1 VSEESQEREEGHVE
15 PWGAFVDAALSNLA
29 RSFAEDEALL
39 VLRTRRTNQGDG
51 LILVRQIQV
60 DEVPAVL
67 VASAEGSGIRP
78 FIDAVERMT
87 TRQQRLEGPAAAE
100 PARPGKAGS
109 AGQRRRA
116 RATALGRVAR

>member
-1 VSEESQEREEGHVE
+1 MSEERTEPVVE

-29 RSFAEDEALL
+29 RAFHEDEALL

-51 LILVRQIQV
+51 LILVRRLQV

-87 TRQQRLEGPAAAE
+87 SRQRQLEGPAAAE
-100 PARPGKAGS
+100 AAGRGLKVHPLKPAGKLIRG
-109 AGQRRRA
+109 GRA
-116 RATALGRVAR
+116 KR

>member
-1 VSEESQEREEGHVE
+1 MSEEPEALSVE

-29 RSFAEDEALL
+29 RAFHEDDQLL

-51 LILVRQIQV
+51 LILVRLLQV

-87 TRQQRLEGPAAAE
+87 SRLRRLEGPAAAE
-100 PARPGKAGS
+100 PARQGGLKAHPLKPGGKLIRG
-109 AGQRRRA
+109 GRA
-116 RATALGRVAR
+116 RR